1 MTANWL
7 SAAQIGGS
15 VSVLRGHP
23 PSLSVTSYIGVAD
36 VRHRLG
42 LVFRHGLL
50 ALPLEEWHLYALVA
64 WMIVALAH

>member
-1 MTANWL
+1 
-7 SAAQIGGS
+7 
-15 VSVLRGHP
+15 
-23 PSLSVTSYIGVAD
+23 VTSYIGVAD